1 MSNQKNSP
9 IQQQY
14 QDFAKKRE
22 PSRPV
27 LKNCI
32 LAFLSGGTICLLG
45 QLISTFYMRFFDFT
59 EKTAGDPTVATLIF
73 ISSLLTGL
81 GVYDHIAQWAGAGT
95 IIPVTGFAN
104 ALTSSAIEHRSEGF
118 VLGVGGNMFK
128 LAGSVIVFGVFSAFI
143 IATVK
148 VILRGLGGM

>member
-1 MSNQKNSP
+1 M
-9 IQQQY
+9 
-14 QDFAKKRE
+14 
-22 PSRPV
+22 
-27 LKNCI
+27 
-32 LAFLSGGTICLLG
+32 
-45 QLISTFYMRFFDFT
+45 
-59 EKTAGDPTVATLIF
+59 
-73 ISSLLTGL
+73 
-81 GVYDHIAQWAGAGT
+81 
-95 IIPVTGFAN
+95 TGFAN